1 MTHSSKI
8 IAFDDLSE
16 TIFKEKAKGKT
27 IVQCHGT
34 FDLIHP
40 GHIIHFEEAKSLG
53 DVLVITLTAEK
64 HVSKGP
70 GRPYFNDQLRILSL
84 TSLEFVDYVSI
95 VPHVTA
101 VEAIETVKPD
111 IFCKGKEYENQA
123 NDVTGNI
130 KDDVETVKKV
140 GGKIAYVGSVVFSS
154 SKLLNRIFSKHSK
167 STQNLIKQL
176 ATEFPL
182 DKLREIVDQFSS
194 LKVLVIGDIIFDKY
208 STVAVQGLTSKN
220 RILSSRFVD
229 ESLQPGGALAIFRH
243 IREFTPEVKL
253 LSLVGK
259 ETWVERFLDNHLS
272 FEENW
277 VFQESSFTTIIKHR
291 FVEPLSDGKELSKL
305 FSVNHLDE
313 EYPEK
318 PIINKLSEKLKR
330 EISNFDLVLVAD
342 FGHGVMSDDIRII
355 VQEMAPFLALNCQ
368 TNSNN
373 YGFNV
378 INRQYQRADS
388 FSLDQTEMS
397 LACGK
402 KRFNEIQELESLF
415 NSFGASYGWFTRGG
429 SETIG
434 IDTDAKPYLCD
445 SLEKAVVDTVGAGDA
460 FCAVASLA
468 AASKQNLDLATLMG
482 QISGALA
489 VRTIGNTEPVRKVD
503 FIKSLEAILKI

>member
-1 MTHSSKI
+1 MSHSSKI
-8 IAFDDLSE
+8 IAFDNLSE
-16 TIFKEKAKGKT
+16 TICKEKAKGKT

-64 HVSKGP
+64 HVNKGP

-95 VPHVTA
+95 VPHVAA

-111 IFCKGKEYENQA
+111 IYCKGKEYENQA

-130 KDDVETVKKV
+130 KDDVETVKRV

-154 SKLLNRIFSKHSK
+154 SKLLNHIFSKHSK
-167 STQNLIKQL
+167 NTKNLIQQL

-243 IREFTPEVKL
+243 IREFTPQVKL

-259 ETWVERFLDNHLS
+259 ETWVEKFLDDYLS

-305 FSVNHLDE
+305 FSFNHLNED
-313 EYPEK
+313 YPEK
-318 PIINKLSEKLKR
+318 VIINKLSEKLKR
-330 EISNFDLVLVAD
+330 ESTNFDLVLVAD
-342 FGHGVMSDDIRII
+342 FGHGVMSDDIRNI
-355 VQEMAPFLALNCQ
+355 VQEKAPFLSLNCQ

-402 KRFNEIQELESLF
+402 KKFNEIQE
-415 NSFGASYGWFTRGG
+415 
-429 SETIG
+429 
-434 IDTDAKPYLCD
+434 
-445 SLEKAVVDTVGAGDA
+445 
-460 FCAVASLA
+460 
-468 AASKQNLDLATLMG
+468 
-482 QISGALA
+482 
-489 VRTIGNTEPVRKVD
+489 
-503 FIKSLEAILKI
+503 